1 MVRRCEARSL
11 RTSRAARA
19 GWILLGAALCF
30 FAMMAAPARAIPIF
44 AQRYRLHCGAC
55 HSVLP
60 ELNGFGNYFR
70 MHGYR
75 LPIEKHGTTMFAI
88 RYQMSYAQDPAA
100 GTRRWTPGGILL
112 GNADLGNISAYM
124 HYSLGAGGGPSGLYL
139 GFLTDYNAH
148 TRSSYRFGLWELPL
162 AQSPGERL
170 DDLQQYGYYGAHV
183 GLNDLPLSSPRW
195 GIWAQRT
202 IGNMVANVTFAV
214 GEFKGAAYGGKPV
227 DTGITT
233 YTSTPEVGL
242 WLNQGVYAKGSTE
255 FDVGGTFLNG
265 VRHILPTGADAFNNP
280 YQRYGLLAHAAVGK
294 FDLQAEQWWGDD
306 HNADGFG
313 TNQPSSGGYARL
325 KFYPVPH
332 AYLGV
337 RYDAT
342 ANPFVARDFTYYGAV
357 MVAPFRFLL
366 QEVAP
371 IAAPGQHPTLG
382 GAMTV
387 AFPGP
392 WKY

>member
-1 MVRRCEARSL
+1 L
-11 RTSRAARA
+11 RNRQSRLV
-19 GWILLGAALCF
+19 IAALVA
-30 FAMMAAPARAIPIF
+30 AMLFSALCAAPARAIPIF
-44 AQRYRLHCGAC
+44 AQRYKLHCGAC

-75 LPIEKHGTTMFAI
+75 LPIDRHGTTMFAI
-88 RYQMSYAQDPAA
+88 RYQMSYSQDPAA

-112 GNADLGNISAYM
+112 GNTDVGNISLYM
-124 HYSLGAGGGPSGLYL
+124 HYSLGAGGGPSALYL

-148 TRSSYRFGLWELPL
+148 TKSEYRVGLFELPL

-195 GIWAQRT
+195 GVWDQRT
-202 IGNMVANVTFAV
+202 IGNLVANVTFAV
-214 GEFKGAAYGGKPV
+214 GDFQGAPYGGKPV
-227 DTGITT
+227 NTGLTT
-233 YTSTPEVGL
+233 YVSTPEVGV
-242 WLNQGVYAKGSTE
+242 WLNQGIFSKGSIE
-255 FDVGGTFLNG
+255 LDGGGEALEG
-265 VRHILPTGADAFNNP
+265 VRHILPTGSTAFNDA
-280 YQRYGLLAHAAVGK
+280 YSRYGLLGHATLGPV
-294 FDLQAEQWWGDD
+294 DLQAEQWWGDD
-306 HNADGFG
+306 SNADGFG
-313 TNQPSSGGYARL
+313 TRQPSSGGYVRL
-325 KFYPVPH
+325 KVYPVPH

-337 RYDAT
+337 RYDSQ
-342 ANPFVARDFTYYGAV
+342 ANPIVTRDFTYYGAV

-371 IAAPGQHPTLG
+371 IGEPGQHPNLG

-392 WKY
+392 WNY